1 MRCRQVCRQH
11 GEMESK
17 LNHGSAGLG
26 WNPWAGYSISLTSV
40 SFFKV
45 TKVLCD
51 FFNSLE
57 AHEEHRASGLLWNS
71 IFTSLGALLSSA
83 LESAVQISVT
93 SMRCLQR
100 RDHILVTEINNAA
113 IGGRTWTDWFLLDL
127 RFSSPILFLNLW
139 CLVEE
144 HIWRS
149 MLYF

>member
-100 RDHILVTEINNAA
+100 RDHILVTENKQCGYWWENLNRLISF
-113 IGGRTWTDWFLLDL
+113 GLKVFLPYTLL
-127 RFSSPILFLNLW
+127 KPVVSS
-139 CLVEE
+139 
-144 HIWRS
+144 
-149 MLYF
+149 